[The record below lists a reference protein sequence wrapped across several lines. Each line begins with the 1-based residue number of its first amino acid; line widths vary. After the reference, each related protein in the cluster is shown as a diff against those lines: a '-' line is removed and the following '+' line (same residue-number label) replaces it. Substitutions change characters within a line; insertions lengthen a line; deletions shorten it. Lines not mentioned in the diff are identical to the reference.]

1 MRPTLFLSD
10 LHLSPARPALVAAFH
25 AFCTG
30 PARRAAGV
38 YLLGDL
44 FDDWIGDDQLREPL
58 PAEVAGALKSV
69 TDAGVAVGV
78 VTGNR
83 DFLLGDEFARATGV
97 TLLSAPLVVNVAGT
111 PTVLLHGDEL
121 CTADIGYQR
130 LRRYTYDTRWQRRY
144 LALPYALRPG
154 IANWLRRRS
163 QTAASGKPED
173 IMDVED
179 TAVAAAFRDAD
190 VVRMIHGHTHRPA
203 RHHLVVDGRECE
215 RFVLADWY
223 DRGSYLEFDVEGG
236 RTRDV
241 VANAG

>member
-1 MRPTLFLSD
+1 VLPTLFLSD
-10 LHLSPARPALVAAFH
+10 LHLSPARPALVAAFR
-25 AFCTG
+25 AFCAG
-30 PARRAAGV
+30 PARAAAGV
-38 YLLGDL
+38 YILGDL

-58 PAEVAGALKSV
+58 AAEVAAALKAV
-69 TDAGVAVGV
+69 TAAGVAVGV

-83 DFLLGDEFARATGV
+83 DFLLRDGFADAAGS

-121 CTADIGYQR
+121 CTADRGYQR
-130 LRRYTYDTRWQRRY
+130 LRRITHNPRWQRRF
-144 LALPYALRPG
+144 LALPYAFRRG
-154 IANWLRRRS
+154 VASWLRGRS
-163 QTAASGKPED
+163 RAATSGKPET
-173 IMDVED
+173 IMDVD
-179 TAVAAAFRDAD
+179 ASAVEAAFRDAG

-223 DRGSYLEFDVEGG
+223 QRGTYLEFDATGG

-241 VANAG
+241 AAPAG

>member
-10 LHLSPARPALVAAFH
+10 LHLSPERPALVAAFH
-25 AFCTG
+25 AFCAG
-30 PARRAAGV
+30 PARTAAGV

-58 PAEVAGALKSV
+58 AAEVAAALKAV
-69 TDAGVAVGV
+69 TAAGVAVGI

-83 DFLLGDEFARATGV
+83 DFLMGDAFAHAAGA

-121 CTADIGYQR
+121 CTADRAYQR
-130 LRRYTYDTRWQRRY
+130 MRRITHNPRWQRRY
-144 LALPYALRPG
+144 LALPYGFRRG
-154 IANWLRRRS
+154 FANWLRGRS
-163 QTAASGKPED
+163 RSATSGKPAA
-173 IMDVED
+173 IMDVE
-179 TAVAAAFRDAD
+179 AVTVEAAFREAG

-203 RHHLVVDGRECE
+203 RHHLVVDGRDCE

-223 DRGSYLEFDVEGG
+223 ERGSYLEFDANGG
-236 RTRDV
+236 RMRDV
-241 VANAG
+241 AAPAG